1 MRIGRVLMGGLY
13 IVAGAAHFVFTP
25 AYERIIPPY
34 LPTHHALALL
44 SGAAEIAG
52 GLGVLI
58 PGRRR
63 AAAWGLVCLLVA
75 VFPANLWM
83 AQHPELFPG
92 VPQWALWLRLPL
104 QLPLIWWAWKYTR
117 PEA

>member
-1 MRIGRVLMGGLY
+1 
-13 IVAGAAHFVFTP
+13 
-25 AYERIIPPY
+25 
-34 LPTHHALALL
+34 
-44 SGAAEIAG
+44 
-52 GLGVLI
+52 
-58 PGRRR
+58 
-63 AAAWGLVCLLVA
+63 
-75 VFPANLWM
+75 M